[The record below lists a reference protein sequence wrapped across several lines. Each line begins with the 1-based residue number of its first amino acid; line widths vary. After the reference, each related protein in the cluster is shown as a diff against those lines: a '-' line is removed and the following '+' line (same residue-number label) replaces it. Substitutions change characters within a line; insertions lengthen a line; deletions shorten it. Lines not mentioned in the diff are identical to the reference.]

1 MYQKIAGSAAF
12 IVMVLLIAVGMMLA
26 TETGWTFASEL
37 EIIGDDL
44 GITVTPAN
52 TPLFTEQNMAP
63 GDTSSA
69 TVTVSNKGRHDFSF
83 TLSAEKE
90 SGDDSIYNVLW
101 IDVTGRDLTE
111 YYSGPLKDLADI
123 DITRL
128 ARDED
133 EELTLTV
140 TFDQSSG
147 NLLQGAST
155 SVKFI
160 FAAEQHRTYNI
171 VAQPEPPEGGTVTG
185 SGVYDHG
192 DPVTLAAEAN
202 DGYAF
207 VYYLEGSALYSI
219 LENEYTFTALEDRSL
234 IAEFWEATEKTRFA
248 RVDLDEN
255 GYGLVDFDGVKLEFF
270 DGPPNISGV
279 VSFTPCDTGKDSVPR
294 GMAPTG
300 LYFCFRRSPNLDGTR
315 VRLELSYADA
325 LPLPQGAQETS
336 LKLYRWNK
344 TLQRWDQ
351 LFIVDQGVNT
361 LEKIIWAD
369 VDNFS
374 AFGIFYKPPKPG
386 ALPRTEAYLYWLIP
400 LGLAILVL
408 GCYLLRRRAKT
419 QP

>member
-1 MYQKIAGSAAF
+1 MYRKIAGSAAI
-12 IVMVLLIAVGMMLA
+12 IVMFLFIAVGMMLA
-26 TETGWTFASEL
+26 TKTGWTFASEL

-69 TVTVSNKGRHDFSF
+69 RVTVSNKGRHDFSF

-90 SGDDSIYNVLW
+90 TGDESIYNILW
-101 IDVTGRDLTE
+101 IDVTGRNFTE
-111 YYSGPLKDLADI
+111 YYSGPLKDLTGI

-185 SGVYDHG
+185 SGVYEHG
-192 DPVTLAAEAN
+192 DTVTLAAEAN

-207 VYYLEGSALYSI
+207 VYYLEGSKLYSI
-219 LENEYTFTALEDRSL
+219 LESGYSFTALSDRTL
-234 IAEFWEATEKTRFA
+234 FAEFWEAGPKTLFA
-248 RVDLDEN
+248 RVDLNEN
-255 GYGLVDFDGVKLEFF
+255 GYGVVDFGGVKLEFLG
-270 DGPPNISGV
+270 GPPNISGV
-279 VSFTPCDTGKDSVPR
+279 VSFTPCDRSGDGAPKGKV
-294 GMAPTG
+294 PTG
-300 LYFCFRRSPNLDGTR
+300 LYFCFRRSDNLAGTR
-315 VRLELSYADA
+315 VRLELSYEET
-325 LPLPQGAQETS
+325 LPLPEGVEESS
-336 LKLYRWNK
+336 LELYRWNEV
-344 TLQRWDQ
+344 LRRWDK
-351 LFIVDQGVNT
+351 LYIADQGVSAQDNI
-361 LEKIIWAD
+361 LWAD

-374 AFGIFYKPPKPG
+374 TFGIFYPRPG
-386 ALPRTEAYLYWLIP
+386 ELPRTSAYLYWLIF
-400 LGLAILVL
+400 LALVVL
-408 GCYLLRRRAKT
+408 VAGWYLLRRRAKM
-419 QP
+419 QEQ